1 MYMLNDRVMRNIQ
14 NRHKCIKHMNS
25 FTNARL
31 QRKLRKF
38 AENPISGSRVPR
50 LGSRVSSLT
59 CELGPGS
66 QVVGP
71 TVRVPG
77 FGSRV
82 PPMRWVPGIVSR
94 VPPIVPGLGSH
105 FPDMPF
111 LKAWLPCASIQLTKY
126 FLFTEVK
133 LKLHGFR

>member
-1 MYMLNDRVMRNIQ
+1 MYMLNDMVMRNIQ

-31 QRKLRKF
+31 ERKLRKF

-66 QVVGP
+66 RVLGPKVKVPGP
-71 TVRVPG
+71 TYEMGPGSRVSIPTNSP
-77 FGSRV
+77 GSRV
-82 PPMRWVPGIVSR
+82 PLSGYAFS
-94 VPPIVPGLGSH
+94 
-105 FPDMPF
+105 
-111 LKAWLPCASIQLTKY
+111 
-126 FLFTEVK
+126 
-133 LKLHGFR
+133 